1 MAAAQSAK
9 STVEQITTAGN
20 SAFKDAVDKSL
31 TALNDANAH
40 SKKNLEAVIAS
51 VTAAAK
57 GAEALTTET
66 LAYSKTAMETQVAA
80 AKSLSGVK
88 SVQELFELQSGFAKT
103 AMESY
108 MTQMGKVSEILT
120 ASMKDA
126 VKPINERVTATVE
139 AFQAAR

>member
-9 STVEQITTAGN
+9 STVEQITNAGN

-31 TALNDANAH
+31 TALNDVNAH

-66 LAYSKTAMETQVAA
+66 LAYSKTAMENQVAA
-80 AKSLSGVK
+80 AKSLSSVK

-108 MTQMGKVSEILT
+108 MTQMGKVSEIMT

>member
-20 SAFKDAVDKSL
+20 TAFKDAVDKSL
-31 TALNDANAH
+31 TALNDVNAH

-66 LAYSKTAMETQVAA
+66 LAFSKTAVEAQVAA
-80 AKSLSGVK
+80 AKSFSGVK
-88 SVQELFELQSGFAKT
+88 SVQELFELQSSFAKST
-103 AMESY
+103 MESY

-120 ASMKDA
+120 ASMKDT

>member
-1 MAAAQSAK
+1 MAAAQTAK

-31 TALNDANAH
+31 SALNDVNAH

-57 GAEALTTET
+57 GAESLTTET
-66 LAYSKTAMETQVAA
+66 LAYSKTAMEAQVAA
-80 AKSLSGVK
+80 AKSISGIK
-88 SVQELFELQSGFAKT
+88 SVQELFELQSGFAKS

-108 MTQMGKVSEILT
+108 MAQMGKVSQIMS
-120 ASMKDA
+120 ASMKDT

>member
-9 STVEQITTAGN
+9 STVEQITNAGN

-31 TALNDANAH
+31 TALNDVNAH

-51 VTAAAK
+51 VTATAK
-57 GAEALTTET
+57 GAEALTSET
-66 LAYSKTAMETQVAA
+66 LAFSKSAMESQVAA
-80 AKSLSGVK
+80 AKSLTGIK

-108 MTQMGKVSEILT
+108 MAQMGKMSEILT

-126 VKPINERVTATVE
+126 AKPLNERVTATVA

>member
-9 STVEQITTAGN
+9 STVEQITNAGN

-31 TALNDANAH
+31 TALNDVNAH

-66 LAYSKTAMETQVAA
+66 LAYSKTAMENQVAA

-88 SVQELFELQSGFAKT
+88 SVQELFELQSGFART

-108 MTQMGKVSEILT
+108 MTQMGKVSEIMT

>member
-9 STVEQITTAGN
+9 STVEQITNAGN

-31 TALNDANAH
+31 TALNDVNAH

-57 GAEALTTET
+57 VAEALTTET
-66 LAYSKTAMETQVAA
+66 LAYSKTAMENQVAA

-108 MTQMGKVSEILT
+108 MTQMGKVSEIMT

>member
-1 MAAAQSAK
+1 M
-9 STVEQITTAGN
+9 G
-20 SAFKDAVDKSL
+20 KDHPAP
-31 TALNDANAH
+31 ALNDVNAH

-66 LAYSKTAMETQVAA
+66 LAYSKTAMESQVAA
-80 AKSLSGVK
+80 AKSMSGVK

-108 MTQMGKVSEILT
+108 MAQMGKVSEIFT

>member
-1 MAAAQSAK
+1 MAAAQTAK

-20 SAFKDAVDKSL
+20 TAFKDAVDTSL
-31 TALNDANAH
+31 TALNDVNAH

-66 LAYSKTAMETQVAA
+66 LAYSKTAMESQVAA
-80 AKSLSGVK
+80 AKSMSGVK

-108 MTQMGKVSEILT
+108 MAQMGKVSEIFT

-139 AFQAAR
+139 AFQPAR

>member
-9 STVEQITTAGN
+9 STVEQVTAAGN
-20 SAFKDAVDKSL
+20 SAFKDAVDKSM
-31 TALNDANAH
+31 TALNDVNAH
-40 SKKNLEAVIAS
+40 SKKNLEAVLAS

-66 LAYSKTAMETQVAA
+66 LAYSKTAMEHQVAA

-88 SVQELFELQSGFAKT
+88 SVQELFEVQSSFAKT

-108 MTQMGKVSEILT
+108 MTQMGKVSEIFT
-120 ASMKDA
+120 ASMKDT

>member
-31 TALNDANAH
+31 TALNDVNAH

-66 LAYSKTAMETQVAA
+66 LAFSKTAMENQVAA

-88 SVQELFELQSGFAKT
+88 SAQELFELQTSFAKT

-108 MTQMGKVSEILT
+108 VAQMGKVSEIFA
-120 ASMKDA
+120 ASMKDV

>member
-9 STVEQITTAGN
+9 STVEQITNAGN
-20 SAFKDAVDKSL
+20 SAFKDAGDKSL
-31 TALNDANAH
+31 TALNDVNAH

-66 LAYSKTAMETQVAA
+66 LAYSKTAMENQVAA

-88 SVQELFELQSGFAKT
+88 SVQELFELQSSFAKS

-108 MTQMGKVSEILT
+108 MTQMGKVSEIMT